1 MPWHADAPD
10 LPLHW
15 TLTMTFPLLPG
26 VVPSCFALCPPT
38 SACLSPSASS
48 PSYLFRFLLFPVC
61 YVSHSISKYNQ
72 ACLPLLLPLPLSA
85 SSSSRSCLTNLS
97 VPRQSD
103 LTCLYITIQS
113 PAPSTSSAQ
122 WDPKVCYWHGCNSQH
137 PWKGRNIIR
146 SAQPESWLSVF
157 LMHQICF
164 SESARLSTGRSGVTL
179 AWSSHTRIHSHKTTH
194 TGKRIGAYIHSKAFS
209 ER

>member
-26 VVPSCFALCPPT
+26 VVPSCFALCPPY
-38 SACLSPSASS
+38 LSLSISHRPFSLLLIQI
-48 PSYLFRFLLFPVC
+48 PSYSVC

-72 ACLPLLLPLPLSA
+72 ACLPPLLPLPLCA
-85 SSSSRSCLTNLS
+85 SSSSQSCLTNLS

-103 LTCLYITIQS
+103 LTCLYVTIQS
-113 PAPSTSSAQ
+113 TAPSTSSAQ

-137 PWKGRNIIR
+137 PWKTLAQNIIR
-146 SAQPESWLSVF
+146 SAQPEPWPLQF
-157 LMHQICF
+157 WMHQICF
-164 SESARLSTGRSGVTL
+164 SESAQLSRSDVTL
-179 AWSSHTRIHSHKTTH
+179 ALSSHTHMYTVVTPH
-194 TGKRIGAYIHSKAFS
+194 TQ
-209 ER
+209 ERG

>member
-38 SACLSPSASS
+38 SARLFPSSSS
-48 PSYLFRFLLFPVC
+48 PSYLFRLLLLSVC

-72 ACLPLLLPLPLSA
+72 ACLPPLLPLPLSA
-85 SSSSRSCLTNLS
+85 SSSSQSCLTNLS
-97 VPRQSD
+97 MPRQSN
-103 LTCLYITIQS
+103 LTCLYVTIQT

-122 WDPKVCYWHGCNSQH
+122 WDPNVCYWHGCNSQH
-137 PWKGRNIIR
+137 PWKRWNIIR
-146 SAQPESWLSVF
+146 SVRPEYWVSVF
-157 LMHQICF
+157 WLHQICL
-164 SESARLSTGRSGVTL
+164 SESAWLSTGRSDVTFAL
-179 AWSSHTRIHSHKTTH
+179 PSYTFTFT
-194 TGKRIGAYIHSKAFS
+194 
-209 ER
+209 